1 VAPVEPG
8 HTDRAGLDWTASP
21 PRERRTR
28 AKRMRNSHR
37 DGEKVPNP
45 TPIENLLA
53 AADEEKI
60 APVEKTDCSKKNEA
74 ATANNNGE
82 NQRRK

>member
-1 VAPVEPG
+1 
-8 HTDRAGLDWTASP
+8 
-21 PRERRTR
+21 
-28 AKRMRNSHR
+28 MRNSHR